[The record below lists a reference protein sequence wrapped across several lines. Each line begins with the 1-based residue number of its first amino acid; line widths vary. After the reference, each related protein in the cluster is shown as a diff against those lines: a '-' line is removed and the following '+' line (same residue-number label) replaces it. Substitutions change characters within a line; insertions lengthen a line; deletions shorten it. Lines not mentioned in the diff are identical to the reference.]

1 MVLHTLNASPSSAAF
16 ADCLRLVA
24 SGDTLLLLGDAVYGA
39 IIGTTARQALDN
51 SGAALFVLLEDATVA
66 GVAKRLDGVTLVDM
80 AGFVE
85 LTEQSPR
92 QLAWY

>member
-16 ADCLRLVA
+16 ADCLRLIA

-39 IIGTTARQALDN
+39 ITGSRARQALDN
-51 SGAALFVLLEDATVA
+51 SGAELCILREDATAA
-66 GVAKRLDGVTLVDM
+66 GIAKQLGGATLVDID
-80 AGFVE
+80 GFVE
-85 LTEQSPR
+85 LTESFPR